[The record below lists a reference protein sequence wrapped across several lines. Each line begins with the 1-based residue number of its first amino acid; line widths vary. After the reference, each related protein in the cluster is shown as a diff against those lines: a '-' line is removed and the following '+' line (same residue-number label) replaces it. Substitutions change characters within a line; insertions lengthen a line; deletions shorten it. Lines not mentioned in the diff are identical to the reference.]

1 MNTNHRVVVSVPADL
16 YDRVNRL
23 LAIESLD
30 GMTDQQL
37 LDAGANTDQ
46 SEGILYVEFDDGSH
60 LNYDLCS
67 GQSNYYDDVVWSSPD
82 GRRDVTLDCEYSL
95 NDIEF
100 QIDDDTY
107 FVEVVRGKENAVHSY
122 DHEGESETVAQTRD
136 GKFKNLLALS
146 RKRITHIRFALA
158 MASRSATHAAYTRS
172 WRQNRGV
179 RQQIA
184 FIRKVGEHARIF
196 CKH

>member
-1 MNTNHRVVVSVPADL
+1 MNTYHRAVASVPTDL

-37 LDAGANTDQ
+37 LDVGANTDQ
-46 SEGILYVEFDDGSH
+46 NEGILYVEFDDGSH
-60 LNYDLCS
+60 LNYNLRS
-67 GQSNYYDDVVWSSPD
+67 GQHNYYDDVVWSSPD

-107 FVEVVRGKENAVHSY
+107 FVEVVRGNKKAVHSY
-122 DHEGESETVAQTRD
+122 DYEGVSETVAQTRD
-136 GKFKNLLALS
+136 GKFTEPSCIIPEKDNVYPL
-146 RKRITHIRFALA
+146 F
-158 MASRSATHAAYTRS
+158 
-172 WRQNRGV
+172 
-179 RQQIA
+179 
-184 FIRKVGEHARIF
+184 VGNGQTQCNTCSFYAKLEAEL
-196 CKH
+196 